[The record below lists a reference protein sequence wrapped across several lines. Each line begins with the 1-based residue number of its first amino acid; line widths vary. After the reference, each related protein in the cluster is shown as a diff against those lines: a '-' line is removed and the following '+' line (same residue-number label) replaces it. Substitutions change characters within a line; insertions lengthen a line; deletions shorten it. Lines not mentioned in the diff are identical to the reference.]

1 MKFNAWTLS
10 LMSAG
15 LVTLPAIV
23 HADERTN
30 AVLTA
35 LSSTTISGYV
45 DTSMQ
50 WNPGTGN
57 SNLPTTAPNAAPGY
71 KKADGFNL
79 NVVSLTI
86 NHAPGEGDGWR
97 AGYNATLL
105 FGPDAVGYN
114 NSFGTSVNYFSLMDT
129 YVELVAP
136 IGNGLDVKIGTFSQ
150 PLGYEVYQTGN
161 NPNYTRS
168 YGYEIEPTQLTG
180 FIAAYQ
186 FCPVVGINGGV
197 ANTWSSGVNDRS
209 SDPEGNRSETY
220 KTYFG
225 SLTLTAPDS
234 LGFLSGSSLT
244 VGAINGYNSFIP
256 NGPVAPFSPAGAT
269 SGTTETSLYAGGT
282 IKTPLKALSVGVAFD
297 YAMLGPNNYDT
308 LGLPHSSGYQYA
320 GALYLLFQATEKL
333 SFNTRI
339 DYLGQS
345 SYMGPQSI
353 GGFVTPG
360 VDSFPGQS
368 FAVTE
373 TVEYDLWKNVI
384 ARGEF
389 RWDHACDGSQ
399 PWGGNA
405 IQSTLNNEYMVA
417 LNIIYKF

>member
-1 MKFNAWTLS
+1 MKLNAWTLS
-10 LMSAG
+10 LVSAG
-15 LVTLPAIV
+15 LVTLPALV

-35 LSSTTISGYV
+35 LSTTTISGYV

-57 SNLPTTAPNAAPGY
+57 QNLPTTSPNGAAGY

-86 NHAPGEGDGWR
+86 NRAPGEGDGWR

-114 NSFGTSVNYFSLMDT
+114 NSFGTTANDFGLMDA

-136 IGNGLDVKIGTFSQ
+136 IGNGLDFKIGTFSQ

-180 FIAAYQ
+180 FITSYK
-186 FCPVVGINGGV
+186 FCDVLSMSGGV
-197 ANTWSSGVNDRS
+197 ANTWSAGVNNRAFQ
-209 SDPEGNRSETY
+209 PEGNRSETY

-225 SLTLTAPDS
+225 SMTLTAPDDM
-234 LGFLSGSSLT
+234 GFLAGSTLSGG
-244 VGAINGYNSFIP
+244 VINGYNALIP
-256 NGPVAPFSPAGAT
+256 SGTG
-269 SGTTETSLYAGGT
+269 GTTETSLYAGASV
-282 IKTPLKALSVGVAFD
+282 KTPLKALTVGVAFD
-297 YAMLGPNNYDT
+297 YAFLGQNNFNT
-308 LGLPHSSGYQYA
+308 FGLPQNSGYQYA
-320 GALYLLFQATEKL
+320 GALYLLLQATEKL
-333 SFNTRI
+333 SFNTRV

-345 SYMGPQSI
+345 SYIGPTSV
-353 GGFVTPG
+353 GGFVVPG
-360 VDSFPGQS
+360 VNSFPGQS
-368 FAVTE
+368 LAITE
-373 TVEYDLWKNVI
+373 TVQYDLWKNVI
-384 ARGEF
+384 ARAEF

-399 PWGGNA
+399 PWGGSA
-405 IQSTLNNEYMVA
+405 IQSTLDNEFMVA
-417 LNIIYKF
+417 LNFIYKF